1 MEEKMI
7 NIDQATRVTYG
18 NDYDMQFFGEGVFK
32 KKNFGEGVLKEY
44 REMETK
50 KKRRERKLKV
60 TLFTS
65 IN

>member
-7 NIDQATRVTYG
+7 KIDQATRVTYG
-18 NDYDMQFFGEGVFK
+18 NDYDMQF
-32 KKNFGEGVLKEY
+32 FGEGVLKEY

-60 TLFTS
+60 TLFTL

>member
-1 MEEKMI
+1 MVMI
-7 NIDQATRVTYG
+7 MICI
-18 NDYDMQFFGEGVFK
+18 FFGEGVFK

-60 TLFTS
+60 TLFT
-65 IN
+65 